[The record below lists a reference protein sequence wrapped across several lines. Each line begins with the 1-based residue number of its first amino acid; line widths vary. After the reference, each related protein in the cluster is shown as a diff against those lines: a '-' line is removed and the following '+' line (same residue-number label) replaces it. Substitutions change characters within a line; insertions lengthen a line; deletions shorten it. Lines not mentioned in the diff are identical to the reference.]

1 MHLND
6 KRCPDVV
13 FICISEKYGSTA
25 IYEPFHTYF
34 KVICEISTAK
44 KKERRKTNRWT
55 FRVNNSE

>member
-34 KVICEISTAK
+34 KVWIILIVEDPTSDW
-44 KKERRKTNRWT
+44 EM
-55 FRVNNSE
+55 